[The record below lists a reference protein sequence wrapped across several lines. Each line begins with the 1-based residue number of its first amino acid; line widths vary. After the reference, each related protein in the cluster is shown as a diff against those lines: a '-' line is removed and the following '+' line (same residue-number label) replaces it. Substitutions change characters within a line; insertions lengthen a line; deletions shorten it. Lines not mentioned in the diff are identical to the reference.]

1 MPNYS
6 KLHDLIS
13 HRVTIE
19 YDTGARITGY
29 LASCQPS
36 AGPVEF
42 AVLSDARLIDS
53 RGRHIH
59 NGGTT
64 GSRSFMGFDLKT
76 RRGVV
81 VLAST
86 GSSLVD
92 RLGGIMF
99 DVLDGTAKPPGAQ
112 PTAAQL
118 ASYAG
123 SYDFTGTKL
132 AIVTANNR
140 LYIEGPGEPRH
151 RLVPVNDV
159 AFWIEALQSV
169 AFFQKEGDA
178 VKQVVFQVG
187 DRQLVAPRV
196 P

>member
-1 MPNYS
+1 M
-6 KLHDLIS
+6 
-13 HRVTIE
+13 TIAFD
-19 YDTGARITGY
+19 YPDGCFVIFR
-29 LASCQPS
+29 LADEANS
-36 AGPVEF
+36 AF
-42 AVLSDARLIDS
+42 DA
-53 RGRHIH
+53 
-59 NGGTT
+59 
-64 GSRSFMGFDLKT
+64 KA

-99 DVLDGTAKPPGAQ
+99 DVLDGTAKPPGAL

-123 SYDFTGTKL
+123 TYDFTGTKL
-132 AIVTANNR
+132 AIVQANNR
-140 LYIEGPGEPRH
+140 LYVEGPGEPRH
-151 RLVPVNDV
+151 RLVPVTDV
-159 AFWIEALQSV
+159 AFWIEALQAI
-169 AFFQKEGDA
+169 AFFHKEGDA